1 MFARSPVD
9 FFFSDMDPYFSSP
22 LDDFFFT
29 PLAIRP
35 TGQQGQ
41 QGQQQQQRIGGG
53 EYDKESQ
60 GGQQLAVQGGENT
73 GLTQAQRRELMLP
86 RVNMDLV
93 AEKDRYMVKAEIP
106 GLNKNEINVSFNNGL
121 LSINGV
127 KQDEHRQEETREGV
141 TLIRKE
147 RSMGSFSRTIRL
159 PRDAAEK
166 NISAKLQNGV
176 LCVCIPRTAQ
186 QQQETAGRIEIEE
199 VAGESTPQSQAPA
212 KKGGK

>member
-9 FFFSDMDPYFSSP
+9 FFFSDMDPYLSSP

-29 PLAIRP
+29 PLTVR
-35 TGQQGQ
+35 QG
-41 QGQQQQQRIGGG
+41 QQQRIGAG
-53 EYDKESQ
+53 EFDKEAQ
-60 GGQQLAVQGGENT
+60 GGQQVAVQGGNNT
-73 GLTQAQRRELMLP
+73 ALTQAQRRELMLP
-86 RVNMDLV
+86 RVHMDLV
-93 AEKDRYMVKAEIP
+93 AEKDRYMVKADIP
-106 GLNKNEINVSFNNGL
+106 GMNKNEINVSFNNGL

-127 KQDEHRQEETREGV
+127 KQDEHRQEETKDGT

-159 PRDAAEK
+159 PRDAAEN

-176 LCVCIPRTAQ
+176 LCVCIPRTARQ
-186 QQQETAGRIEIEE
+186 QQDTAGRIEIQE
-199 VAGESTPQSQAPA
+199 VTGDNPSASPQA